1 MCVSRMTTAEWKSVI
16 ILPFYKKGDKKDPN
30 NYRDIDLLNL
40 CYKISTKIQ
49 NEKLKR
55 YLETFSRETP
65 SGFRKG

>member
-1 MCVSRMTTAEWKSVI
+1 MTTAEWKRAM
-16 ILPFYKKGDKKDPN
+16 ILPLYKKGDKKDPN
-30 NYRDIDLLNL
+30 NYREMDLLNS

-55 YLETFSRETP
+55 YLETFSHETQ